1 MNLRVYLNVVK
12 NMMNI
17 QSFTEQ
23 DNNQSQV
30 TQLNQ
35 QLTQPNQQSLTA
47 INRGSWYTGSPFAG
61 MLVVILF
68 IVWVLYKMGCL
79 RHD

>member
-1 MNLRVYLNVVK
+1 
-12 NMMNI
+12 MMNI

-47 INRGSWYTGSPFAG
+47 INRGRCYTGSPFAG
-61 MLVVILF
+61 RLVVILF